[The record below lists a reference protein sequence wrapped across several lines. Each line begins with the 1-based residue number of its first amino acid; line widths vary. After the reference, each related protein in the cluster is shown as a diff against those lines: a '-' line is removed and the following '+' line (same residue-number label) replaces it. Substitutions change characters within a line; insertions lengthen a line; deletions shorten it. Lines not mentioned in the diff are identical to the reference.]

1 MSPVFT
7 HSEQRTIGF
16 VTKSPLFCILALLG
30 IILYHHH
37 MIIDILSK
45 QEAALAQ
52 VTRKPVFLSWDVP
65 LLPYSIT

>member
-1 MSPVFT
+1 MSSFLT
-7 HSEQRTIGF
+7 HSEQRTIDF

-45 QEAALAQ
+45 QEAALAH
-52 VTRKPVFLSWDVP
+52 VTRKPGLLRQDVP
-65 LLPYSIT
+65 LLRYSIT